1 MVHGKADHDE
11 TMKPLEQN
19 ELWRI
24 SIEVL
29 FTKNRVIHVADP
41 SLKTLSKR
49 YCIIRVGEVSL
60 ISKPELFTPIELAVK
75 WMFNSGISAHF
86 HDLWPISVL
95 YITISHCGFVNDGN
109 PWNPPKFGHQT
120 WPSSVLKLSDRSTTL
135 VALERHSPMEF
146 WTMGHID
153 EHEEKHHST
162 AGSSWSMLVHVSSF
176 FWSLFHF
183 TSLYSESMQLGLF
196 WTTITLKAWIQIGPQ
211 CLEDKHECAHT
222 HWHSNSW
229 SLHISA
235 TVIWWLKQQFLTKL
249 NIYLTH
255 VWPVLDLLSSMMLWW
270 CDVLG

>member
-1 MVHGKADHDE
+1 MDVQFRYFNSFPWLV
-11 TMKPLEQN
+11 TYIRTIYYYIPLWLCQRWEPMEPPQI
-19 ELWRI
+19 W
-24 SIEVL
+24 
-29 FTKNRVIHVADP
+29 P
-41 SLKTLSKR
+41 SNMT
-49 YCIIRVGEVSL
+49 IIRPEVVRQIHHSGGL
-60 ISKPELFTPIELAVK
+60 GTPQ
-75 WMFNSGISAHF
+75 S
-86 HDLWPISVL
+86 
-95 YITISHCGFVNDGN
+95 
-109 PWNPPKFGHQT
+109 
-120 WPSSVLKLSDRSTTL
+120 
-135 VALERHSPMEF
+135 MEF